1 MNAAPSLI
9 ILHTLF
15 LLLLAANNLKGS
27 IPSEIQFLTTLNF
40 LDLSGNQ
47 LSGSIPEGL
56 QNLSQLQYLDLS
68 SNRLTGHIS
77 PVYWLGNG
85 MAKLEFLNLSNNL
98 LCLNSL
104 NTSYSQSFSFGGD
117 QRLKTLAL
125 GGNINDDGEGITI
138 CMNDNSGIVIPDE
151 IQYLTSLQELFLG
164 CSNIGG
170 TVPVWI
176 FHKLKKLQ
184 FLDLSR
190 NKLVGNISEI
200 FPSDSD
206 AFSLPD
212 VHSLLLHDNR
222 LTGTLPESIGMMPNL
237 CEYL

>member
-1 MNAAPSLI
+1 
-9 ILHTLF
+9 
-15 LLLLAANNLKGS
+15 
-27 IPSEIQFLTTLNF
+27 
-40 LDLSGNQ
+40 
-47 LSGSIPEGL
+47 
-56 QNLSQLQYLDLS
+56 
-68 SNRLTGHIS
+68 
-77 PVYWLGNG
+77 

-206 AFSLPD
+206 VFSLPD

-222 LTGTLPESIGMMPNL
+222 LTGTLPESIGLMPNL